1 MFYWILLAL
10 AIIAEITGTLS
21 MKWASVSGGHTGFIL
36 MLAMIALSY
45 IFLAFAVKKIALG
58 VAYALWEG
66 IGILLITLFSVLLFD
81 ESLSLLKI
89 AGLTTLVIGIVLIKS
104 GTQKKRLPSRRW
116 PMQQFEWI
124 HAAWLAIA
132 IVLEIIA
139 NVFLKFSD
147 GFRRKIYGILSLAA
161 VSGAFSAL
169 SQAVKGIDLS
179 VAYALWGGF
188 GIAATIAAGW
198 VLFGQRLNNKGWAG
212 VILLVAGMVLIKLA

>member
-1 MFYWILLAL
+1 
-10 AIIAEITGTLS
+10 
-21 MKWASVSGGHTGFIL
+21 
-36 MLAMIALSY
+36 
-45 IFLAFAVKKIALG
+45 
-58 VAYALWEG
+58 
-66 IGILLITLFSVLLFD
+66 
-81 ESLSLLKI
+81 
-89 AGLTTLVIGIVLIKS
+89 
-104 GTQKKRLPSRRW
+104 
-116 PMQQFEWI
+116 MQQFEWI

-139 NVFLKFSD
+139 NVFL
-147 GFRRKIYGILSLAA
+147 
-161 VSGAFSAL
+161 FSAL